1 MDGGEPER
9 ASLSGKAVIESL
21 LSDLRHGL
29 RGFRLRKSFSAAMV
43 LTLGLGLGAVCL
55 IFSVINSVLLRPL
68 DFPDAQ
74 RLDWI
79 GWRSR
84 AGGAASGPSLYDLS
98 VWNSGTHVAPPI
110 AGYAEQAVSVVF
122 SGSPRQL
129 PAALISGEFFQ
140 LLGQPPARG
149 RWILPADDVPGGELP
164 VVLSDDAWRD
174 LSSRSP
180 KVLGTQLSIDGMP
193 AIVVGVMSP
202 QFAFPASHTELW
214 LPIRAKLGS
223 RLDDRMLRLDGA
235 IAREPK
241 GAHESSIKRELI
253 GFSRRASPVSE
264 SASNSREL
272 SVISLRRVVVGDAG
286 TTLLLLLGVSALV
299 LVVTCVNAGSLL
311 IARESGRR
319 HELALRRALGARARD
334 LVQQLV
340 VESVLFASIGA
351 VAGAVIIVEALPL
364 IRRMGRDLLPRAT
377 EIKISHEV
385 LFVAALLICI
395 TAVGVV
401 IAPALSAARIDPAL
415 ALKGRSAGLSS
426 SREVVRARE
435 YMVAIQVAL
444 TFTILAAAAVLGKS
458 VALLLGGAPGLNS
471 DHVLTT
477 VVQRPLGVWIEDQG
491 PMRRFGEEMIAQ
503 LDGIPGVRMSAIG
516 LQLPTDDYS
525 RGWMRVADA
534 SGADIDTVTTV
545 FQVASNDYFGTLG
558 IPVLAGRAFDSRDA
572 VARPPTLVLSE
583 NIAHRLFGTQSAVGK
598 TVFARSNDEDNTN
611 VDSVYQIVGVVG
623 DIRPPG
629 PSRSAIPHVY
639 IPFTRMS
646 VPHMTVLVRS
656 SLQPNLISPAIDRV
670 LLGMN
675 DGQPLRAVRPLDD
688 LLAQSAA
695 RPRFYLLVLGGF
707 ALLSLLLTTVGIYGV
722 TTFTVRQRSREIG
735 IRVSLGAS
743 RGEILLLIL
752 RDNARPLLVGTFAGI
767 LGALASSRLL
777 TGLLSGVNPNDP
789 FILLGVAILL
799 LAFALAASLIP
810 AFRATRV
817 DPLVAMRA
825 ET

>member
-1 MDGGEPER
+1 
-9 ASLSGKAVIESL
+9 VIESL
-21 LSDLRHGL
+21 LFDLRHCV
-29 RGFRLRKSFSAAMV
+29 RGFWLRKPFSAAMI

-74 RLDWI
+74 RLEWI

-84 AGGAASGPSLYDLS
+84 AGGAPSGPSLYDMSL
-98 VWNSGTHVAPPI
+98 WGSGAHLASPI
-110 AGYAEQAVSVVF
+110 AGYAEIAVSVDI
-122 SGSPRQL
+122 SGSPQQL
-129 PAALISGEFFQ
+129 AATLVSGEFFRV
-140 LLGQPPARG
+140 LGRPPARG
-149 RWILPADDVPGGELP
+149 RWILPDDDVPGGEIP
-164 VVLSDDAWRD
+164 VVLSDGAWSE
-174 LSSRSP
+174 LFSRNP
-180 KVLGTQLSIDGMP
+180 QVLGRRFTVDGNS

-202 QFAFPASHTELW
+202 QFAFPANHTELW

-223 RLDDRMLRLDGA
+223 RLDDRLLRLDGA
-235 IAREPK
+235 ITRAPSGTPEPL
-241 GAHESSIKRELI
+241 IKRELVDI
-253 GFSRRASPVSE
+253 SRRALPQYE
-264 SASNSREL
+264 SASTSREL
-272 SVISLRRVVVGDAG
+272 SVISLQRVVVGDAG

-299 LVVTCVNAGSLL
+299 LIVTCVNAGCLL

-340 VESVLFASIGA
+340 VESVLFASLGA

-385 LFVAALLICI
+385 LFVAVLLICI
-395 TAVGVV
+395 TAVGVAL
-401 IAPALSAARIDPAL
+401 APALSAARIDPAL
-415 ALKGRSAGLSS
+415 ALKGRSAGLSN
-426 SREVVRARE
+426 SREMVRARE
-435 YMVAIQVAL
+435 YVVAIQVAL
-444 TFTILAAAAVLGKS
+444 TFTILAAAGVLGKS

-471 DHVLTT
+471 DHILTT

-525 RGWMRVADA
+525 RGWMRSADA
-534 SGADIDTVTTV
+534 PTGGVDTVTTV

-572 VARPPTLVLSE
+572 VARPPTLVLSK

-598 TVFARSNDEDNTN
+598 TVFARSNDEDKTN
-611 VDSVYQIVGVVG
+611 VDSVYEIVGVVG

-639 IPFTRMS
+639 IPFARMS

-656 SLQPNLISPAIDRV
+656 SLQPNLIGPAIDRV
-670 LLGMN
+670 LHDLD
-675 DGQPLRAVRPLDD
+675 DGQPLRGVRPLDD

-695 RPRFYLLVLGGF
+695 RPRFYLLLLGGF

-722 TTFTVRQRSREIG
+722 TSFAVRERTGEIG

-743 RGEILLLIL
+743 RSRILVLVL

-799 LAFALAASLIP
+799 LAFAVAASLIP

-817 DPLVAMRA
+817 NPLVAVRA